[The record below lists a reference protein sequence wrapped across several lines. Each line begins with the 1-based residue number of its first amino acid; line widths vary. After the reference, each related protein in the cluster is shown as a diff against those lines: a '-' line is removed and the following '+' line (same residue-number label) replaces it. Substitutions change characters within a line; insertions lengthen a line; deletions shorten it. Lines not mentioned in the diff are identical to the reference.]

1 MQDVALFLRN
11 NGARVRSPDVGDDY
25 LVAEVPFS
33 LLPRLSQRPDVE
45 FVKVDELVR
54 QSGGPGATAHGAAPW
69 DTAGYDGTGVKVGV
83 IDVGFKGYS
92 ALIGTHLPQPE
103 AVRCWTSELDVQHDN
118 LADCQAVSGT
128 DNHGTAVTEMP
139 FDVAPAATYYLAR
152 MLNSSHAEEAVN
164 WLIEQDVDVI
174 NMSVSFPW
182 DGPGDGTS
190 PYSNS
195 ILKTVDSGALF
206 SLTAGN
212 QGDSSWFGELED
224 SDGDNVLEF
233 TTGDECNSVTLEANE
248 PYRLDLRWNG
258 TWYTASTDL
267 DTRLTGP
274 GGTEVAS
281 SERSQDGTNF
291 SDPFELISY
300 TPTVAGGY
308 CFVVEIQSGHAIP
321 PLAQFMV
328 DSSVGVTTEGHS
340 IENPGE
346 TKNAGALTFGA
357 AEYDATTTIA
367 TYSGRG
373 PLPDGTI
380 KPDIVGVHGVH
391 SQTYGHAA
399 NGTSFSAPHVAGL
412 AAVLKERLP
421 DYTPSEIATYLKDN
435 ALARGSPTP
444 NNTWGHGFAHLPG
457 NPPSQPVVKGR
468 TEVGQALEVDTSAI
482 TDGDGVT
489 TATANSGFSVQ
500 WILVDSDNAHKDI
513 DNATLSTYTITAG
526 DSMHRIKARV
536 SFTDDVGNVEVT
548 TSDATNVVNS
558 EPTGS
563 LTWTEDPRFATSL
576 NRHANQDALD

>member
-1 MQDVALFLRN
+1 MVLVAALLLAVPFLFHAGSPVHAADNEITGVTLSSLNPGELAIAWDAPSRAPTDYRVTWKKSTGKWPSYRNDNTVEGGNAFPTAMSHTVTGLEESAAYTVRVRARYYDGNDNLTESGPWSDPPVELTVSSQLPSAENRSDKEQVPPRKSKKSPPLHDNLSYSLNELIRQNQSQSTSPGDRLPRDGGAVEESATVVVYVEAAHVQDVALFLRN

-118 LADCQAVSGT
+118 LADCEAVSGT

-139 FDVAPAATYYLAR
+139 FDVAPGATYYLAR
-152 MLNSSHAEEAVN
+152 MLNSSHAEEAVD

-182 DGPGDGTS
+182 DGPGDGMS

-195 ILKTVDSGALF
+195 VLATVDTAVDSGALF

-224 SDGDNVLEF
+224 SDSDNVLEF

-248 PYRLDLRWNG
+248 SYLFDLRWND
-258 TWYTASTDL
+258 TWFTASTDL

-300 TPTVAGGY
+300 TPTVAGGPI
-308 CFVVEIQSGHAIP
+308 V
-321 PLAQFMV
+321 
-328 DSSVGVTTEGHS
+328 SSSKFSPDTPSPHVGS
-340 IENPGE
+340 
-346 TKNAGALTFGA
+346 
-357 AEYDATTTIA
+357 
-367 TYSGRG
+367 
-373 PLPDGTI
+373 
-380 KPDIVGVHGVH
+380 VHGRFERR
-391 SQTYGHAA
+391 GHRRAHHR
-399 NGTSFSAPHVAGL
+399 GTL
-412 AAVLKERLP
+412 
-421 DYTPSEIATYLKDN
+421 
-435 ALARGSPTP
+435 
-444 NNTWGHGFAHLPG
+444 
-457 NPPSQPVVKGR
+457 
-468 TEVGQALEVDTSAI
+468 
-482 TDGDGVT
+482 
-489 TATANSGFSVQ
+489 
-500 WILVDSDNAHKDI
+500 
-513 DNATLSTYTITAG
+513 
-526 DSMHRIKARV
+526 HRKSR
-536 SFTDDVGNVEVT
+536 
-548 TSDATNVVNS
+548 
-558 EPTGS
+558 
-563 LTWTEDPRFATSL
+563 
-576 NRHANQDALD
+576 